1 MTAVHPLIPK
11 ARMPV
16 IAKIALSGKFVI
28 AAAEMLAS
36 IVVSTAMRG
45 VQAADKR
52 HTWGDT

>member
-1 MTAVHPLIPK
+1 
-11 ARMPV
+11 MPV
-16 IAKIALSGKFVI
+16 IAKTALSGKFVI

-36 IVVSTAMRG
+36 IVVPTAMRG